1 MTRSC
6 VMKKD
11 RYPCNAGK
19 QSFSYYNI
27 NIIIP
32 FYLSGMHDP
41 CNAGKQSFSY
51 YNINIII
58 PFYLSG
64 MHEYVHH

>member
-1 MTRSC
+1 M
-6 VMKKD
+6 VLWNYLDIKKKD

-32 FYLSGMHDP
+32 FYLSG
-41 CNAGKQSFSY
+41 
-51 YNINIII
+51 I
-58 PFYLSG
+58 
-64 MHEYVHH
+64 HEYVHH